1 MLIDIDTIKAG
12 DEAEDAEEVC
22 VVCLIILIST
32 YTHNPGWVG
41 SAFDDES
48 TCGKR
53 LLDR

>member
-1 MLIDIDTIKAG
+1 MTLIDFDTDEVG
-12 DEAEDAEEVC
+12 DHDEAEDAEVC
-22 VVCLIILIST
+22 VV
-32 YTHNPGWVG
+32 WVG